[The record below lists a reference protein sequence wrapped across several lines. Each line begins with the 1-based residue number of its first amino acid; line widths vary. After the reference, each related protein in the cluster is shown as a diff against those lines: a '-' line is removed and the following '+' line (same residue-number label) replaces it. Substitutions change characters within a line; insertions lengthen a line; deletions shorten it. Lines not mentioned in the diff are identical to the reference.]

1 MNHSK
6 SGHVR
11 ISDCHCNKLFS
22 NYSAALQ
29 LINTDVVIAK
39 PQRRPKYG
47 LLLHLLEKKLPAL
60 LNQKTSSTVSSQKTS
75 STVARRTNPP
85 RVPAKVST
93 LHKDDNDSKSDQNE
107 STHNRGVTVG
117 LQAS

>member
-1 MNHSK
+1 MDN
-6 SGHVR
+6 
-11 ISDCHCNKLFS
+11 
-22 NYSAALQ
+22 
-29 LINTDVVIAK
+29 DVVIAK

-60 LNQKTSSTVSSQKTS
+60 LNQKTSTVSSQKTS
-75 STVARRTNPP
+75 STVARRTNPR

-93 LHKDDNDSKSDQNE
+93 PHKDDNDSKSDQNE
-107 STHNRGVTVG
+107 WTHNRGVTVG